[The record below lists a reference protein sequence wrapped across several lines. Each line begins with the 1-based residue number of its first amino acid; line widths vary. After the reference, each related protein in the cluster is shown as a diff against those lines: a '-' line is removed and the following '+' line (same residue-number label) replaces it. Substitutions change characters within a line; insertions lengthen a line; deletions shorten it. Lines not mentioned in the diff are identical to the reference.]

1 MNKLPPSGIDF
12 VFKISGNFSFLDG
25 LILRYFT
32 FRVAKF
38 LAYIGC
44 SNHFFYT
51 NRHRIIHIIYHTIT
65 CHLKTLETLD
75 RWCFKQ
81 TFLTFY
87 PQVLYQNRRTC
98 CFLFIIHL
106 HVQIV
111 KIFVENLEKITIGT
125 QFNKIT
131 ELILAIFTNFYS
143 WQMLISVKFV
153 GRKAVSLFRFMITS
167 RFLIFITSL
176 ALINFS
182 KYFWFLND
190 NLRSYRWTVSGTS

>member
-98 CFLFIIHL
+98 CFLFEIHL
-106 HVQIV
+106 HVRIV
-111 KIFVENLEKITIGT
+111 KYLLKIWR
-125 QFNKIT
+125 KLRL
-131 ELILAIFTNFYS
+131 ELILTKSQSWYLQFSQNFI
-143 WQMLISVKFV
+143 LGKC
-153 GRKAVSLFRFMITS
+153 
-167 RFLIFITSL
+167 
-176 ALINFS
+176 
-182 KYFWFLND
+182 
-190 NLRSYRWTVSGTS
+190 SYRSSS

>member
-25 LILRYFT
+25 LKSLRYFT

-87 PQVLYQNRRTC
+87 PKFCTKIEGPTASCLKYIYMFKLLNICWKFGENYDWNSFWQNRRADTC
-98 CFLFIIHL
+98 NFHKILFLANAHIGQVRREKSCEYF
-106 HVQIV
+106 
-111 KIFVENLEKITIGT
+111 FVPD
-125 QFNKIT
+125 FS
-131 ELILAIFTNFYS
+131 YS
-143 WQMLISVKFV
+143 
-153 GRKAVSLFRFMITS
+153 
-167 RFLIFITSL
+167 
-176 ALINFS
+176 
-182 KYFWFLND
+182 
-190 NLRSYRWTVSGTS
+190 